1 MTSKYTDFFETTHK
15 NEESHKSKKKK
26 QVSFDDSYS
35 LPKYVKSREDV
46 EKGFKEY
53 LTDKEEDRRRGYISP
68 PFEVSRVPSPI
79 YGYHK
84 PKKEI
89 KNKLNYDKLKADM
102 KKEKKDFI
110 VYEKHVTEELE
121 ILWRESTSQRTEEVR
136 KSRKKVV
143 PQIKSMKLTKKSFG
157 LNRTLAAIMEEEKS
171 GNNNEKR
178 NVPGL
183 FNYKDKSQS
192 EN

>member
-1 MTSKYTDFFETTHK
+1 MTSKYTDFFETTNK

-35 LPKYVKSREDV
+35 LPKHVKSRENV

-53 LTDKEEDRRRGYISP
+53 LTHKEEDRRRVYISP

-84 PKKEI
+84 PKEQM
-89 KNKLNYDKLKADM
+89 KNTLNYDKLKADM
-102 KKEKKDFI
+102 QKEKKDFI

-121 ILWRESTSQRTEEVR
+121 ILWRESTSQSIEEVGDS
-136 KSRKKVV
+136 KKKVL
-143 PQIKSMKLTKKSFG
+143 PQIQSMKLTKKSFG
-157 LNRTLAAIMEEEKS
+157 LNRTLAAIMEEEIS
-171 GNNNEKR
+171 GNNSEKR

-183 FNYKDKSQS
+183 FNYKDKA
-192 EN
+192 